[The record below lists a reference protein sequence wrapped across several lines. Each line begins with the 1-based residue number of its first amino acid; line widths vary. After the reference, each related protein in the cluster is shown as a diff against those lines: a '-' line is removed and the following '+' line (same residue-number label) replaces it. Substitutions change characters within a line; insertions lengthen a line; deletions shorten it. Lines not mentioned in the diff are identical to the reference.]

1 MATLADTI
9 KQITSRHLE
18 TNQGRLYAQCVKAVG
33 WIGGTVPDVGGIV
46 ELPTSDVSNGG
57 VVVGAALAGERPIY
71 VVRYQGFLQYNMIT
85 ILNYAAKSLEMW
97 GVPCPV
103 LVRGLSMEGSMGP
116 VASNAHHS
124 LVCRMPG
131 IKVYAPITSYEW
143 ATAYDSFMGDNQPY
157 FLSESRMSFNNTIGF
172 VRNHTPKHPR
182 GNIVL
187 IGQIRL
193 KYKQLI
199 EELPDYNI
207 LHVYELNPL
216 ILPIETIVESDA
228 PCVVVDSDYTK
239 CGIAEHVAYEIM
251 NRTGNKAT
259 AVGLEPRTAGFSSTV
274 DNVTP
279 TIQKIKASI

>member
-1 MATLADTI
+1 
-9 KQITSRHLE
+9 
-18 TNQGRLYAQCVKAVG
+18 
-33 WIGGTVPDVGGIV
+33 
-46 ELPTSDVSNGG
+46 
-57 VVVGAALAGERPIY
+57 
-71 VVRYQGFLQYNMIT
+71 
-85 ILNYAAKSLEMW
+85 
-97 GVPCPV
+97 
-103 LVRGLSMEGSMGP
+103 
-116 VASNAHHS
+116 
-124 LVCRMPG
+124 
-131 IKVYAPITSYEW
+131 
-143 ATAYDSFMGDNQPY
+143 
-157 FLSESRMSFNNTIGF
+157 